1 MSAGM
6 GRLMSASHQS
16 LRDDYQVSCSELDI
30 LVESAEAQPGVFGAR
45 MTGGGFGGCTVNL
58 VERSSFES
66 FRQRVSRA
74 YKEKTGIVPE
84 IFAVHAN
91 SGAGEVLS

>member
-1 MSAGM
+1 
-6 GRLMSASHQS
+6 
-16 LRDDYQVSCSELDI
+16 
-30 LVESAEAQPGVFGAR
+30 

-66 FRQRVSRA
+66 FREKVSRA
-74 YKEKTGIVPE
+74 YQEKTGIIPE
-84 IFAVHAN
+84 IFAVQAN